1 MRTWLGLGVGLGVG
15 AGVGVGVGLSLGFLT
30 LTKCVPLGHAASVE
44 ILLKRILHALVKA
57 QAVCARKLDSGLH
70 G

>member
-1 MRTWLGLGVGLGVG
+1 MYRGGR
-15 AGVGVGVGLSLGFLT
+15 VGVGVGLVLRLGILT

-57 QAVCARKLDSGLH
+57 QAVCARKLDSGLN